1 YRKSQVEDLQ
11 LLSNP
16 GLSPER
22 LNGAEV
28 GVDLPLLENLDIR
41 ANGFWN
47 EVDNPITN
55 VDLDE
60 GECASAKPGGG
71 EGGQEQEAPPC
82 RKRFNEGL
90 ARTFGAEVEALYQVV
105 PGFVLSGSYLFA
117 DATLVLTAPADTDL
131 EGSNLA
137 QIPPHTFT
145 VAAEY
150 RNPRWFTAR
159 LEGRFVDEQFEDQE
173 HMDRQGSYFILNASI
188 ARALPF

>member
-1 YRKSQVEDLQ
+1 FGSHTRATFNPRLSLLYRATDWLHLRGAAYRAFRAPTLSELYRKSQVEDLQ

-41 ANGFWN
+41 ATGYWN
-47 EVDNPITN
+47 EVDKPITN
-55 VDLDE
+55 VDRDE
-60 GECASAKPGGG
+60 EECASARPGGG

-117 DATLVLTAPADTDL
+117 DATLV
-131 EGSNLA
+131 
-137 QIPPHTFT
+137 
-145 VAAEY
+145 
-150 RNPRWFTAR
+150 
-159 LEGRFVDEQFEDQE
+159 
-173 HMDRQGSYFILNASI
+173 
-188 ARALPF
+188 